1 VRQQPGSETTRRD
14 IPAQGVRHAREL
26 VLGGEGPVDDQLGA
40 LRDEIQA
47 SWLRSRRL
55 QVDSDHLAPAHTA
68 DVDHETL
75 LGRSAGPVLEHLKV
89 ELAGEPV
96 GILLTDAA
104 GTVLQRHC
112 ADPELSRQLDA
123 ALLTPGF
130 VYTESSVGTNGIGT
144 AIEVRLPTMI
154 IGEEHY
160 ADSLTSFACA
170 AAPIYHPITNAFLGV
185 IDFTAT
191 APHASPLL
199 LSFARSTSQRV
210 HEAMLAQSSPAELA
224 LMRDYLSACHHSGGA
239 VLALSDEL
247 VMMNVQTQL
256 SFDAADQTALL
267 AKLGDVAGARSA
279 MSLLADLPSGTTA
292 RLEYRPT
299 FANEDLAGGVFRV
312 QARSEGSH
320 RPRSARQPT
329 AVLPGVVGLSPS
341 WQQACRAVRDSRRR
355 GEWLVL
361 EGEPGVGKLT
371 LLQGAQKAADPRAR
385 FRVLDENDAASPER
399 WVDAVAEEL
408 ESDGGSLVLRH
419 VDLLEPELV
428 DSLTEMLLRHSGV
441 DADTGPWVALTMS
454 GAEHNSKVEA
464 QLLPHFPHTVV
475 VPALRHHIEDVTHLV
490 PHLLG
495 RMSHG
500 QELSVTPAVLN
511 HLMKLPWYG
520 NVEQLRRVLVKTA
533 KVRRSG
539 VIVLDDLPAECR
551 AITRRRLSQ
560 MESLE
565 RDALITALVAH
576 GGRKERAASA
586 LGLSRATVYR
596 KIKDYGITV

>member
-1 VRQQPGSETTRRD
+1 M
-14 IPAQGVRHAREL
+14 RHAREQ
-26 VLGGEGPVDDQLGA
+26 VLAGECRVHDELGL
-40 LRDEIQA
+40 LREEIQA

-55 QVDSDHLAPAHTA
+55 QVDTDHLTPAHTS
-68 DVDHETL
+68 DVDQETL

-96 GILLTDAA
+96 GILLTDAT

-112 ADPELSRQLDA
+112 EDAELSRQLDA
-123 ALLTPGF
+123 ALLAPGF

-144 AIEVRLPTMI
+144 AIEVRHPTMVV
-154 IGEEHY
+154 GEEHY
-160 ADSLTSFACA
+160 TDSLTSFACA
-170 AAPIYHPITNAFLGV
+170 ASPIYHPITNAFLGV

-210 HEAMLAQSSPAELA
+210 HEAMLAQSSASELA

-239 VLALSDEL
+239 VLALSGDL
-247 VMMNVQTQL
+247 VMLNAQTQL
-256 SFDAADQTALL
+256 SFDAADQAALL
-267 AKLGDVAGARSA
+267 ARLGDVTGARSA

-299 FANEDLAGGVFRV
+299 FANDELAGGVFRV
-312 QARSEGSH
+312 QHRSEDTH
-320 RPRSARQPT
+320 RPRSFRQPVV
-329 AVLPGVVGLSPS
+329 VLPGVVGVSPS

-361 EGEPGVGKLT
+361 EGEPGVGKTT
-371 LLQGAQKAADPRAR
+371 LLQGAHHAADPRAR
-385 FRVLDENDAASPER
+385 IRLLDEKDAADPER
-399 WVDAVAEEL
+399 WLEVVAEEL
-408 ESDGGSLVLRH
+408 DADGGSLVLRH
-419 VDLLEPELV
+419 VDLLGPELV

-441 DADTGPWVALTMS
+441 DAGTGPWVALTMS
-454 GAEHNSKVEA
+454 GGEHNAQVES

-475 VPALRHHIEDVTHLV
+475 VPALRHHIEDLTHLV

-495 RMSHG
+495 RISRA
-500 QELSVTPAVLN
+500 QELSVAPAVLN
-511 HLMKLPWYG
+511 HLMKLPWHG
-520 NVEQLRRVLVKTA
+520 NVEQLRKVLVRTA
-533 KVRRSG
+533 RVRRSG
-539 VIVLDDLPAECR
+539 VVVLDDLPAECR
-551 AITRRRLSQ
+551 AVTRRRLSQ

-565 RDALITALVAH
+565 RDALIAALVTH
-576 GGRKERAASA
+576 GGRKERAAEA

>member
-1 VRQQPGSETTRRD
+1 
-14 IPAQGVRHAREL
+14 
-26 VLGGEGPVDDQLGA
+26 VLAGECRVDDQLGA

-55 QVDSDHLAPAHTA
+55 HVDTDRLTPAHTA
-68 DVDHETL
+68 LVDSETL
-75 LGRSAGPVLEHLKV
+75 LQRSAGPVLEHLKV

-112 ADPELSRQLDA
+112 QDAELLRQMDA
-123 ALLTPGF
+123 ALLAPGF
-130 VYTESSVGTNGIGT
+130 VYSESSVGTNGIGT
-144 AIEVRLPTMI
+144 AIEVRHPTMV

-160 ADSLTSFACA
+160 TDSLTRFACA
-170 AAPIYHPITNAFLGV
+170 ASPIYHPITNAFLGV

-210 HEAMLAQSSPAELA
+210 HEAMLAQSSAPELA

-239 VLALSDEL
+239 VLALSGDL
-247 VMMNVQTQL
+247 VMMNAQTQL
-256 SFDAADQTALL
+256 SFDAADQAALL
-267 AKLGDVAGARSA
+267 ARLSDVAGARSTI
-279 MSLLADLPSGTTA
+279 SLLADLPSGTTA
-292 RLEYRPT
+292 RLEYRPA

-312 QARSEGSH
+312 QARTGGGD
-320 RPRSARQPT
+320 RPRPVRHPT
-329 AVLPGVVGLSPS
+329 AVLPGVVGLSPT
-341 WQQACRAVRDSRRR
+341 WQQVCRAVRDSRVR

-385 FRVLDENDAASPER
+385 FRVLDEHDAASPEA
-399 WVDAVAEEL
+399 WLDAVAEEL

-419 VDLLEPELV
+419 VDLLDAELV
-428 DSLTEMLLRHSGV
+428 DALTEMLLQHSGV
-441 DADTGPWVALTMS
+441 DAGRGPWVAMTMS
-454 GAEHNSKVEA
+454 GADHDGRVES

-490 PHLLG
+490 PPL
-495 RMSHG
+495 RSRVSHG

-511 HLMKLPWYG
+511 HLMKLPWHG
-520 NVEQLRRVLVKTA
+520 NVEQLRAVLVRTA

-539 VIVLDDLPAECR
+539 VVVLDDLPAECR
-551 AITRRRLSQ
+551 AVARRRLST

-565 RDALITALVAH
+565 RDALVTALVAH
-576 GGRKERAASA
+576 GGRKERAAEA